1 MQTKSQL
8 YEIIGMNQDDSYSS
22 FDKKF
27 SWENKNIRVT
37 AIDDNNLLSI
47 SNEKGNGKLFIN
59 VLNYGNQKQYI

>member
-1 MQTKSQL
+1 MQIKAQL

-37 AIDDNNLLSI
+37 AINDNNLLSI
-47 SNEKGNGKLFIN
+47 SNEKGNNELSVN
-59 VLNYGNQKQYI
+59 VLNYGD